1 MDEFFKKIDNS
12 IGAQKKSKSDFN
24 EMKKNNEEFFEHT
37 SLRLIPILEQYV
49 EEIKKR
55 NIQVKSTSNKRYISV
70 ELKYKNGGYSSLL
83 LSTNLESGRIEFQKN
98 YTGDNGE
105 RFVSVDGSSYDE
117 RTWKDDIFKTKI
129 EKLIEDF
136 VFYAPRYGGF

>member
-1 MDEFFKKIDNS
+1 
-12 IGAQKKSKSDFN
+12 
-24 EMKKNNEEFFEHT
+24 KKNNEEFFEHT